1 MERAGE
7 LEPAGPVVHDGCRA
21 DTHSTRRRVREMLRA
36 GHPFQVL
43 PQAPKHLGQRL
54 TGDSRLPLFGQ
65 HGAVDGHQPQF
76 GPTATEIDTGAIHQ
90 SLYSLTA
97 CGPDCKRR
105 YIGIKTERLLTPEAD
120 SEIDTGAIH
129 QSLYSL
135 TACGPDSKRR
145 YIGIKT
151 ERLLTPEA
159 DSEIDTGAIHQSLYS
174 LTA

>member
-7 LEPAGPVVHDGCRA
+7 LEPAGPVVHDGSRA

-105 YIGIKTERLLTPEAD
+105 HIGMSSLVKNVPMLTSLRMSPFCVFLWSRCRPTEYTERGH
-120 SEIDTGAIH
+120 S
-129 QSLYSL
+129 
-135 TACGPDSKRR
+135 
-145 YIGIKT
+145 
-151 ERLLTPEA
+151 
-159 DSEIDTGAIHQSLYS
+159 
-174 LTA
+174 